1 MKEEVMDVD
10 AFDNEITTQQVTTN
24 EKVHILNDERS
35 EIGFLMQNIFVS
47 NSEMDERAS
56 RSCRG

>member
-1 MKEEVMDVD
+1 MDVD

-24 EKVHILNDERS
+24 EKVHILNAERG

-47 NSEMDERAS
+47 NSEMGERAS
-56 RSCRG
+56 RSCRDWLRT